1 MSLQGR
7 IEALTARH
15 RDLEQRIFAEDHR
28 PQPDMDQLARLKAEK
43 LRLRDELEKLKGSA
57 P

>member
-43 LRLRDELEKLKGSA
+43 LRLRD
-57 P
+57 